1 MITAFPGTHRSNEY
15 HFQPLHRCVLGSV
28 PSEHTVRGSLKT
40 FMANCA
46 KRSELGA
53 LRVRF
58 QCQLSQVPMS
68 LLEGKFSRAATSFC
82 CLNKKSLQILG
93 FCFSTILMS
102 YFRNQLH
109 AFTLS
114 ETVN

>member
-28 PSEHTVRGSLKT
+28 PSEHTVRESLKT

-68 LLEGKFSRAATSFC
+68 LFEGKFSSGNFF
-82 CLNKKSLQILG
+82 L
-93 FCFSTILMS
+93 
-102 YFRNQLH
+102 
-109 AFTLS
+109 LS
-114 ETVN
+114 EQKEPADIGFLLQYHSNVVLQKSASCFYLVRNC